1 MTSMA
6 LNTIK
11 SSPGSRRRRKRV
23 GRGPG
28 SGKGKTAGRGMKGQ
42 RSRSGGKRGLK
53 LKGMKQMLLRIPK
66 TRGFKSGRIHP
77 QTVTLDQLERW
88 FASGAHVSAR
98 ALKARGL
105 IPPNAPGAKV
115 VHTGKVSK
123 ALTIVDLKATP
134 GARAAIEKAGGSFA
148 PAGKPLAKKAG
159 KK

>member
-1 MTSMA
+1 MMSMA

-11 SSPGSRRRRKRV
+11 PSPGSRRRRKRV

-66 TRGFKSGRIHP
+66 TRGFKSGRIHT

-88 FASGAHVSAR
+88 FASGAEVSVR
-98 ALKARGL
+98 ALKSRKL
-105 IPPNAPGAKV
+105 IPSNVPGARIV
-115 VHTGKVSK
+115 NSGKVSK
-123 ALTIVDLKATP
+123 AFTVVDLKATP
-134 GARAAIEKAGGSFA
+134 GAREAIEKTGGSFA
-148 PAGKPLAKKAG
+148 PAGKPLAKKAT